1 MQSTSKSRPKPP
13 VIHVRSLKWSKA
25 GKGRKLTAEGYEL
38 VLAPETDG
46 WSWTVSSDGN
56 VIDSGTAKREAGAEW
71 AAGIAANRALKARPK
86 AAKAAA

>member
-1 MQSTSKSRPKPP
+1 M
-13 VIHVRSLKWSKA
+13 VE
-25 GKGRKLTAEGYEL
+25 GRQGPQADRRGYEL